1 MKNTTDPSRKRK
13 WLLTGGIGTSLVG
26 FGLAAAIEV
35 GFLKHEGEALAVWV
49 PLGTLA
55 ITVFILGIV
64 LMIKAGRYEQGS
76 EKD

>member
-1 MKNTTDPSRKRK
+1 MSDRTRRRK

-35 GFLKHEGEALAVWV
+35 GFLKNQGESMAVWV

-55 ITVFILGIV
+55 ILVFILGIV
-64 LMIKAGRYEQGS
+64 LMIKAGRYENRT
-76 EKD
+76 END